1 MGAIRKPRLAERPT
15 ESDDAIRFS
24 PHVPGIDYGV
34 LDNLVG
40 YGIRRAQLTIYDDF
54 IRSLS
59 PWEITPPRFSALTV
73 IANNPGM
80 KLIDLSNILAI
91 ARSGSV
97 LLINALE
104 QSGLVER
111 RSSPT
116 DRRAYGLH
124 LTDKGKA
131 TLKEISQAVI
141 EHDARISAP
150 LSKEERA
157 TLLMLLRKLA
167 KIDA

>member
-1 MGAIRKPRLAERPT
+1 MGTTAKPQLAEPLPDG
-15 ESDDAIRFS
+15 DDAIRFD

-40 YGIRRAQLTIYDDF
+40 YGVRRAQLMIYDDF
-54 IRSLS
+54 IRALS
-59 PWEITPPRFSALTV
+59 RWEITPPRFSALTV
-73 IANNPGM
+73 IANNPGL
-80 KLIDLSNILAI
+80 KLTDLSNILAI

-104 QSGLVER
+104 QNGLVER

-124 LTDKGKA
+124 LTKRGKA
-131 TLKEISQAVI
+131 TLDEISRAVI

-150 LSKEERA
+150 LQPEERA
-157 TLLMLLRKLA
+157 TLLRLLRKLA
-167 KIDA
+167 KIDN